1 MSKKVEN
8 WKKAIYS
15 KSENIDNTAG
25 DIFRELSDGEL
36 DGIMAGGTANTR
48 CHCYSSKHSCG
59 HVCTITSENV
69 GVKIS
74 RKY

>member
-36 DGIMAGGTANTR
+36 DGII
-48 CHCYSSKHSCG
+48 
-59 HVCTITSENV
+59 HVVIVIRVNILVVTFV
-69 GVKIS
+69 L
-74 RKY
+74 